1 MQYKELVKV
10 YEALEKT
17 TKRLEKTKIISEFLE
32 KCPKDNLREVI
43 YLIQGKVFPGSDE
56 RETGMSSMLVIKVL
70 TSVTGLKKQK
80 IEIIW
85 RKKGDLGLVAE
96 EIISKNKQSRLTSQ
110 TLTIKKVF
118 ENLQK
123 LPEMEGKGTVNRK
136 IQIVSEIIGNASPS
150 EAKFIVK
157 TILDELRVGTAQGT
171 IRDSI
176 IQAFLPKVIGIN
188 TNEKFKEAVK
198 KPYKNTLK
206 VKSLKQLKNLKNYKF
221 ILTETEATAR
231 EIYNHFVDIIQK
243 AYDLSN
249 DFGQITEKAKEAS
262 LKGISSITITP
273 KLPINVM
280 LPVKVNNIDEAIK
293 GIGIPMLAEIKLD
306 GFRMQLHKENNKI
319 TLFTRGLENV
329 TNQFNELIPIITSQI
344 KGNSFIIDS
353 EVIGYD
359 PKTKKYLPFQNISQ
373 RIKRKYKIETKAKDI
388 PVEINVFDIMY
399 YNGKSLMHKTQKER
413 RKLLEKIAKESP
425 GKLILTKKLITDSK
439 KQLDEFYKKSLKA
452 GNEGIMLKNLKKP
465 YIPGRKVHGWIK
477 LKPVLESLD
486 LAIVKATHGEG
497 KRANTLSSF
506 TLACKDKEKFLECGM
521 MGTGIKEKGEGITFK
536 QLTKLLTPLITS
548 EKGRT
553 VTLKPKIIIEVS
565 YEEIQK
571 SPSYSSGYALRFP
584 RLIRLRPDKHLNE
597 VSNIN
602 LIKNIYKKQ
611 KEMRSNT

>member
-136 IQIVSEIIGNASPS
+136 IQIVSEILGNASPS

-221 ILTETEATAR
+221 ILTETEAKAR